1 MFKAL
6 STDLSYNLSCWCDA
20 EMILIDEIF
29 SFGLLLTIVKSFGQT
44 EITEIKIYTSCYS
57 ITNNHIKH
65 NKWVH
70 LKILNYM
77 IYLNVLNCNKILW
90 LRNKCIVVIKFW

>member
-1 MFKAL
+1 
-6 STDLSYNLSCWCDA
+6 
-20 EMILIDEIF
+20 MILIDEIF

-90 LRNKCIVVIKFW
+90 